1 MDLLLIDYESDTRAA
16 TTFSSAV
23 EAAARELAPIS
34 DSSRLDAEVLL
45 AHLLGESRTFLRTW
59 PDRTLSLTQLHS
71 YCKLVAQRRN
81 GCPIAYL
88 TGTREFW
95 SMDFNVNPA
104 VLIPRPETE
113 LLVESA
119 LDLYPVDRQISVL
132 DLGTG
137 SGIVGIAIARERPQ
151 SQVLCTDISLEA
163 IRIAQGNA
171 SKFSLN
177 NICFIESDWFKLV
190 TGQKFDLIVSNP
202 PYIADNDPYLD
213 GGDLL
218 YEPKIALRSGPRG
231 LDALRVIADQ
241 ARARLKSGGFLLL
254 EHGFDQGPSLER
266 LLSVYGY
273 QQISRR
279 KDLQGHPRMTLS
291 RWLDG
296 N

>member
-1 MDLLLIDYESDTRAA
+1 MDLLLIDYESDTRTA

-23 EAAARELAPIS
+23 EAAASELAPIS

-119 LDLYPVDRQISVL
+119 LELYPVDQQISVL

-218 YEPKIALRSGPRG
+218 YEPKIALRSGPRE

-254 EHGFDQGPSLER
+254 EHGFDQGPSLGR

>member
-1 MDLLLIDYESDTRAA
+1 MDLLLIDSTGDTQAA
-16 TTFSSAV
+16 TTLSSAV
-23 EAAARELAPIS
+23 EAAASKLALIS

-45 AHLLGESRTFLRTW
+45 VHLLGESRAFLRTW
-59 PDRTLSLTQLHS
+59 PDRTLSPSQLDS
-71 YCKLVAQRRN
+71 YFKLVAQRRN

-88 TGTREFW
+88 TRTREFW
-95 SMDFNVNPA
+95 SMDFNVSPA

-119 LDLYPVDRQISVL
+119 LALFPVDQQISVL

-137 SGIVGIAIARERPQ
+137 SGIIGVAIARERPQ
-151 SQVLCTDISLEA
+151 SQVFCTDISLEA

-171 SKFSLN
+171 RKFGLN
-177 NICFIESDWFKLV
+177 NIFFIESDWFRLV
-190 TGQKFDLIVSNP
+190 AGENFDMIVSNP

-213 GGDLL
+213 SGDLL
-218 YEPKIALRSGPRG
+218 YEPEIALRSGPRG
-231 LDALRVIADQ
+231 LDALRTIADQ

-254 EHGFDQGPSLER
+254 EHGLDQGPSLER
-266 LLSVYGY
+266 LLSAYGY

-291 RWLDG
+291 RWLDA

>member
-1 MDLLLIDYESDTRAA
+1 MDLLLIDYAGDTRAA

-23 EAAARELAPIS
+23 EAAASELAPIS

-119 LDLYPVDRQISVL
+119 LELYPIDQQISVL

-231 LDALRVIADQ
+231 LDALRAIADQ

-266 LLSVYGY
+266 LLSAYGY